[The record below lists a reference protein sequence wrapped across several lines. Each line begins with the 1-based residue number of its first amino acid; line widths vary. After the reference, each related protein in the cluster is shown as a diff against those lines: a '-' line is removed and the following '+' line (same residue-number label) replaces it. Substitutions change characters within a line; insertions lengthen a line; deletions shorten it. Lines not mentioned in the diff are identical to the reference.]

1 MKREEVI
8 YCLKAQSERY
18 SEVCEECPLYG
29 QTGVD
34 HCCEDA
40 LQMAITALQN
50 QPVWI
55 PVSERLPEDYV
66 PVNIT
71 WVNHN
76 PDPYYAS
83 IKDVPFTATG
93 ICYKGKWY
101 WYSVVC
107 EDYLKEYGYY
117 EPDVVDDEIE
127 IKAWMPLPKPYRE
140 SEKRMA
146 NRNTL
151 HSNKLDAFRKWLIKT
166 GWTIEEPKG
175 IWEVLRAKKAGRQNP
190 LIVYQ
195 KMNKEHL
202 SVLDR
207 DIDVI
212 KRFLQEK

>member
-1 MKREEVI
+1 MKREEAI
-8 YCLKAQSERY
+8 KLLNDIHSQ
-18 SEVCEECPLYG
+18 
-29 QTGVD
+29 
-34 HCCEDA
+34 CCDTANILCTLDADKRCDA
-40 LQMAITALQN
+40 LQLAIIALQN

-55 PVSERLPEDYV
+55 PVSERLPEELV
-66 PVNIT
+66 PVNVT
-71 WVNHN
+71 WINRN
-76 PDPYYAS
+76 PEPYYAE
-83 IKDVPFTATG
+83 IKDVPFACTAV
-93 ICYKGKWY
+93 YYNGKWY
-101 WYSVVC
+101 WWSSVC
-107 EDYLKEYGYY
+107 TDYLEEYGEYN
-117 EPDVVDDEIE
+117 VDLVDKYID
-127 IKAWMPLPKPYRE
+127 IVAWMPLPETYRE

-175 IWEVLRAKKAGRQNP
+175 IWEVLRAKKAGRKNP

>member
-1 MKREEVI
+1 MKREEAI
-8 YCLKAQSERY
+8 KLLNDIHSQ
-18 SEVCEECPLYG
+18 
-29 QTGVD
+29 
-34 HCCEDA
+34 CCDTANILCTLDADKRCDA
-40 LQMAITALQN
+40 LQLAIIALQN

-55 PVSERLPEDYV
+55 PVSERLPEELV
-66 PVNIT
+66 PVNVT
-71 WVNHN
+71 WINRN
-76 PDPYYAS
+76 PEPYYAE
-83 IKDVPFTATG
+83 IKDVPFACTAV
-93 ICYKGKWY
+93 YYNGKWY
-101 WYSVVC
+101 WWSSVC
-107 EDYLKEYGYY
+107 TDYLEEYGEYN
-117 EPDVVDDEIE
+117 VDLVDKYID
-127 IKAWMPLPKPYRE
+127 IVAWMPLPETYRE

>member
-1 MKREEVI
+1 MKIEEAI
-8 YCLKAQSERY
+8 KMLKQLVNMLSDDFGDSEL
-18 SEVCEECPLYG
+18 CEE
-29 QTGVD
+29 
-34 HCCEDA
+34 A

-50 QPVWI
+50 EPVWI
-55 PVSERLPEDYV
+55 PVSERLPEELV
-66 PVNIT
+66 PVNVT
-71 WVNHN
+71 WINRN
-76 PDPYYAS
+76 PEPYYAE
-83 IKDVPFTATG
+83 IKDVPFACTAV
-93 ICYKGKWY
+93 YYNGKWY
-101 WYSVVC
+101 WWSSVC
-107 EDYLKEYGYY
+107 TDYLEEYGEY
-117 EPDVVDDEIE
+117 DVDLVDKDID
-127 IKAWMPLPKPYRE
+127 IVAWMPLPEPYLE

>member
-1 MKREEVI
+1 MKSAR
-8 YCLKAQSERY
+8 RY
-18 SEVCEECPLYG
+18 SS
-29 QTGVD
+29 QK
-34 HCCEDA
+34 
-40 LQMAITALQN
+40 
-50 QPVWI
+50 
-55 PVSERLPEDYV
+55 R
-66 PVNIT
+66 
-71 WVNHN
+71 
-76 PDPYYAS
+76 
-83 IKDVPFTATG
+83 K
-93 ICYKGKWY
+93 
-101 WYSVVC
+101 
-107 EDYLKEYGYY
+107 
-117 EPDVVDDEIE
+117 
-127 IKAWMPLPKPYRE
+127 PKPYRE
-140 SEKRMA
+140 SEKRLA

>member
-1 MKREEVI
+1 MKREEAI

-18 SEVCEECPLYG
+18 SEICEECPLYG

-40 LQMAITALQN
+40 LQMAITALHN

-93 ICYKGKWY
+93 ICYEGEWY

-127 IKAWMPLPKPYRE
+127 ITAWMPLPEPYRE
-140 SEKRMA
+140 SEEDHGK
-146 NRNTL
+146 
-151 HSNKLDAFRKWLIKT
+151 
-166 GWTIEEPKG
+166 
-175 IWEVLRAKKAGRQNP
+175 
-190 LIVYQ
+190 
-195 KMNKEHL
+195 
-202 SVLDR
+202 
-207 DIDVI
+207 
-212 KRFLQEK
+212 